1 MAYQWGLLT
10 TYKSWDDPPSE
21 GGVPFLLPEG
31 SQSPSAAIAEV
42 EQRLMNQNK
51 QKVGSEKNTLVFC
64 RKKAK
69 PKPFNQDLKK
79 NNTNSNHVFLFKCE
93 NMVVS
98 SILEVFWQ

>member
-1 MAYQWGLLT
+1 MILQVR
-10 TYKSWDDPPSE
+10 

-51 QKVGSEKNTLVFC
+51 QKVGSEKNMLVFC

>member
-1 MAYQWGLLT
+1 MAYQWDLLT

-79 NNTNSNHVFLFKCE
+79 KQHKLKPCVFF
-93 NMVVS
+93 
-98 SILEVFWQ
+98 